1 MQQRA
6 AKVTSKVKT
15 KGRFQ
20 VEIPTNGTLNR
31 TDTLWARKA
40 NPLAYKAQ
48 EQRDL
53 ADLKMLEKKKKTKLA
68 ASMWEQKQSKEIS
81 NPLSPASGSDISLT
95 VGLASKTA
103 SIVRFADEV

>member
-48 EQRDL
+48 E
-53 ADLKMLEKKKKTKLA
+53 
-68 ASMWEQKQSKEIS
+68 
-81 NPLSPASGSDISLT
+81 
-95 VGLASKTA
+95 
-103 SIVRFADEV
+103 